1 MKKILKEK
9 YRGKNPIMLEN
20 EPHRCFPD
28 EENKHPLHL
37 CPPIPEG
44 FKSEAWLEIW
54 RNQLVKMIY

>member
-1 MKKILKEK
+1 
-9 YRGKNPIMLEN
+9 MLEN

-44 FKSEAWLEIW
+44 FKLEAWLEI
-54 RNQLVKMIY
+54 